1 MTQTNIYTD
10 TLLDSGKNFL
20 IHIIDEVST
29 AITVN
34 LQRHLHH
41 YHEKNNAQ
49 RQFITENIAW
59 LVETKDE
66 VHLDDSQGSLEE
78 RLKFQKKIWSP
89 SSR

>member
-20 IHIIDEVST
+20 IHIIKEVST

-41 YHEKNNAQ
+41 YHEKKNNAQ
-49 RQFITENIAW
+49 RQLIAENIA
-59 LVETKDE
+59 
-66 VHLDDSQGSLEE
+66 
-78 RLKFQKKIWSP
+78 
-89 SSR
+89 